1 MKCKCGREM
10 VKLKDNGIRYF
21 VSKFECNC
29 GMKLEVIW
37 DFDEKHTTDLYTWFK
52 DDEILEVEE
61 I

>member
-1 MKCKCGREM
+1 MKCKCGGEM

-21 VSKFECNC
+21 VSRFQC
-29 GMKLEVIW
+29 GCGIKLEVIW
-37 DFDEKHTTDLYTWFK
+37 DFDETHTTDLYTWIK